1 MGQVTSFSQEITRK
15 RLGSLTG
22 FKNKLRLVL
31 KVLTREFQM
40 KKFMI

>member
-1 MGQVTSFSQEITRK
+1 MVQETSFSQEITRR

-22 FKNKLRLVL
+22 SKNKLRLVL

-40 KKFMI
+40 KKYMI